1 MRIRQGGLAAA
12 SVRIAER
19 NGDAFLERQLLARTE
34 GDLAEMYPDEASM
47 IEPLRAAVVSGWT
60 HDSDP
65 WLVLTEHRADTR
77 IPDLVLARLNEEAVA
92 ARLDAGCR
100 RPLARPELVV
110 MLALRRDSGT
120 TIDKL
125 AARTLRTQGVLR
137 RTLRSL
143 EGDGFVCRT
152 STGAWRAVVHVQPLV
167 SRFVSFEAKRSD
179 WRRALAQACAH
190 RLFANEAY
198 VAFDPSFAARFE
210 RGLGYFKTSG
220 VGLLSL
226 GREPNAVKR
235 ILRGHHGRPIDPVS
249 AMLAGEEVWGRL
261 LGLAP
266 KPLPQTRL
274 PGAAARIEDQA
285 GPTLVADHSRRLGPL
300 LSDLAQPALG

>member
-1 MRIRQGGLAAA
+1 
-12 SVRIAER
+12 
-19 NGDAFLERQLLARTE
+19 
-34 GDLAEMYPDEASM
+34 MYPDEASM
-47 IEPLRAAVVSGWT
+47 IEPLRAAVVAGWT
-60 HDSDP
+60 RETDP
-65 WLVLTEHRADTR
+65 WLVLTEHRAETR

-92 ARLDAGCR
+92 ERLDAGCR
-100 RPLARPELVV
+100 RPLARPELVA
-110 MLALRRDSGT
+110 MLGLRRDSGT

-125 AARTLRTQGVLR
+125 GARTFRTPGALRK
-137 RTLRSL
+137 TLRSL
-143 EGDGFVCRT
+143 EREGFVDRT

-198 VAFDPSFAARFE
+198 VAFDPSFASRFE

-226 GREPNAVKR
+226 GPEPQAVKR
-235 ILRGHHGRPIDPVS
+235 ILRGRRGRPLDAVS

-274 PGAAARIEDQA
+274 PGAAAPTERQA
-285 GPTLVADHSRRLGPL
+285 GSTRVADHSRRLAPL